1 MKLKTQNCFNF
12 QAQIK
17 PSDLSKPRRRE
28 SKGPTKQM
36 SRAIERAE
44 ASGPRL
50 SHSIIKQWLRT
61 VWAAMTED
69 ERREY
74 LPAGCDEATPRFIN

>member
-1 MKLKTQNCFNF
+1 
-12 QAQIK
+12 
-17 PSDLSKPRRRE
+17 
-28 SKGPTKQM
+28 M
-36 SRAIERAE
+36 SRAIERAAE

-61 VWAAMTED
+61 VWAAMTEE

-74 LPAGCDEATPRFIN
+74 LPAGCDGATPRFID

>member
-1 MKLKTQNCFNF
+1 
-12 QAQIK
+12 
-17 PSDLSKPRRRE
+17 
-28 SKGPTKQM
+28 M

-74 LPAGCDEATPRFIN
+74 LPPGCEGATPRFINLELKPCPILDDLCFLREQ